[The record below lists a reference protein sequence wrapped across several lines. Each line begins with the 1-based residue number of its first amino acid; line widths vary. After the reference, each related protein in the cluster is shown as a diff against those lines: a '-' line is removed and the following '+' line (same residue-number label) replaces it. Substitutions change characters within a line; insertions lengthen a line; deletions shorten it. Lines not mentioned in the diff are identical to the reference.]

1 MLTSALHSTHIG
13 MGKPDST
20 SIFNV
25 TFGCLK
31 YASPSNFCKKKNRE
45 KKKDNQ
51 AAAPSIIKEERLVAN
66 STHTIDFKHNT
77 IQSVESRSPPNIRT
91 QSNSVQKGKFS

>member
-1 MLTSALHSTHIG
+1 MLTSDLIQIETS
-13 MGKPDST
+13 KPDST

-31 YASPSNFCKKKNRE
+31 YSSPSNYCKKKNRE
-45 KKKDNQ
+45 KKKDIQ
-51 AAAPSIIKEERLVAN
+51 AVVPIIKE
-66 STHTIDFKHNT
+66 DFKHNT
-77 IQSVESRSPPNIRT
+77 IQSVEPKSPTNIRT